1 MPATPRQI
9 SKSQFKAQA
18 LALFREI
25 ETSGEALVITDHG
38 RPALEVRPYR
48 PTESGAVDPL
58 QVLRNCVSH
67 YDDPLGPGPLGIGR
81 PWRDP
86 ARHPCPD
93 LVGER
98 RSSQPLGGRPDRD

>member
-38 RPALEVRPYR
+38 RPALEIRPYT
-48 PTESGAVDPL
+48 PSEGDAVDPL
-58 QVLRNCVSH
+58 QALRGCVSH
-67 YDDPLGPGPLGIGR
+67 YDDPLEPVADGDWEAL
-81 PWRDP
+81 
-86 ARHPCPD
+86 A
-93 LVGER
+93 
-98 RSSQPLGGRPDRD
+98 